1 MFIEIFPAFLEGS
14 AWSHM
19 FALDHEKVTWIEK
32 ILRPILVYAALI
44 FFLRL
49 FGKRELAQLNPFDL
63 VVLISLSNTV
73 QNAIIGDDTSLSGGI
88 VGAASLLGINFV
100 MAHFKYR
107 SKKIEAF
114 IEGSPRILIE
124 NGEINREAIARELL
138 TEEDLDVIAH
148 KQGIE
153 TVGEIKK
160 CILDA
165 NGNFLVIGKKDDKDD
180 EYKKD
185 VLDKINNL
193 TAQLSE
199 LQNSLQ
205 KA

>member
-1 MFIEIFPAFLEGS
+1 MFIEILPAFLEGS
-14 AWSHM
+14 TWANM

-63 VVLISLSNTV
+63 VILLTLSNTV

-88 VGAASLLGINFV
+88 VGAASLLGINYA
-100 MAHFKYR
+100 MADLKYR
-107 SKKIEAF
+107 SKKAEMI
-114 IEGSPRILIE
+114 IEGGSRILIE
-124 NGEINREAIARELL
+124 DGKIKPEAVARELM
-138 TEEDLDVIAH
+138 TEDDLEVIAH

-153 TVGEIKK
+153 TVGDIKK
-160 CILDA
+160 CIIDA
-165 NGNFLVIGKKDDKDD
+165 NGNFLVIGKKDDKDE
-180 EYKKD
+180 EYKKEI
-185 VLDKINNL
+185 LDKINNL
-193 TAQLSE
+193 TAQLSN

-205 KA
+205 KS